1 MIWNQQ
7 IAVCIATTSIFYYSD
22 MQILAYEKHL
32 GGDFTER
39 LSTYKYLG
47 IWLDDRLSFKV
58 HIGHFVK
65 SRRLDWVFIIEIWTI
80 LILNVVD
87 YGGICTLLTFHCLD
101 SQLFLSV
108 ISTLLSLCTL

>member
-39 LSTYKYLG
+39 LSSYKYLG

-80 LILNVVD
+80 LI
-87 YGGICTLLTFHCLD
+87 Y
-101 SQLFLSV
+101 QLAKKNFYRWHS
-108 ISTLLSLCTL
+108 